1 MFKVNS
7 NDVWSITNERHNASP
22 LLGFLPLFSSMT
34 TDIEKILN
42 GGLNLEFLVEFSNR
56 HVRMAAVA
64 SHWEKAGL
72 LTVEKLNSVDFV
84 DQITNGLAN
93 ETVNLNRLGDFL
105 DSADFPK
112 FSDHDLAKEISAMV
126 DALVGFIVFNNI
138 INTSDFYHEAFTRK
152 ILECLRTSLGVD
164 PPITAE
170 TVYSVL
176 TTPEKT
182 VWIQEEETSLIE
194 ILALVCQNPNLV
206 SLVRDGKSD

>member
-1 MFKVNS
+1 MSEINS
-7 NDVWSITNERHNASP
+7 NGDVWTVTNERHNASP

-34 TDIEKILN
+34 TDIETFLN

-93 ETVNLNRLGDFL
+93 ETINLNRLGDFL
-105 DSADFPK
+105 GSANFSK
-112 FSDHDLAKEISAMV
+112 FTDNDLAKKISVMIDV
-126 DALVGFIVFNNI
+126 LGGFIVFNNI
-138 INTSDFYHEAFTRK
+138 INTSDFYHEVFTRK
-152 ILECLRTSLGVD
+152 ILECLQTFLGAAPSVTS
-164 PPITAE
+164 E

-182 VWIQEEETSLIE
+182 VWIQEEE
-194 ILALVCQNPNLV
+194 
-206 SLVRDGKSD
+206 